1 MEILEANE
9 SNYNKLTLNKE
20 VLIDFYATWCGP
32 CKMLGQELEKIKD
45 KIQIIKINIDEN
57 MDLCK
62 KYGIMSVPT
71 LIHLKQD
78 GNYNINVGY
87 IPSEKILEWINK

>member
-1 MEILEANE
+1 MEIKEANE
-9 SNYNKLTLNKE
+9 NNFNELIENKE

-32 CKMLGQELEKIKD
+32 CKMLAPELEKIKD
-45 KIQIIKINIDEN
+45 RIQIIKVDIDNN
-57 MDLCK
+57 MELCK

-71 LIHLKQD
+71 LIHFKKD
-78 GNYNINVGY
+78 GNYNITVGY